1 MGQLLVVVLLV
12 PIDKTHNSCFLR
24 HLYNKIDSY
33 SPYFEYLS
41 EIEGEKTHETIK
53 NMCNGIQ
60 AWVDWVDRC
69 EKTRKNRKNPKF
81 AIHLLP
87 EEKYIHGLIN

>member
-12 PIDKTHNSCFLR
+12 PLDKSHNGCFLR

-41 EIEGEKTHETIK
+41 EIEEEKTHETIEK
-53 NMCNGIQ
+53 ISNG
-60 AWVDWVDRC
+60 
-69 EKTRKNRKNPKF
+69 TGT
-81 AIHLLP
+81 
-87 EEKYIHGLIN
+87 GLG